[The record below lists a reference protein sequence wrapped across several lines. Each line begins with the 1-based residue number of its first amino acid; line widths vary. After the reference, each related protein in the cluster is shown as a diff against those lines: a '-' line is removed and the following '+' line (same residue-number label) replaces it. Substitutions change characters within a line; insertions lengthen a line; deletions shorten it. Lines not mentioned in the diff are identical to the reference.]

1 MAFWPVLLYPHIF
14 SYLMFYPTQLAST
27 DLSDY
32 KNSGAYSYY
41 KSDWL
46 QPLYFQKL
54 SVSKYCIFKE
64 ECRQS
69 QRIKEINHKLWNI
82 KEKSSSVF
90 PLINAGSQINVAIY

>member
-1 MAFWPVLLYPHIF
+1 
-14 SYLMFYPTQLAST
+14 MFYPTQLAST

-41 KSDWL
+41 KSGWL

-82 KEKSSSVF
+82 KEKSGSVF
-90 PLINAGSQINVAIY
+90 PLINASSQINVAIY